1 MAVVLVISIIAR
13 LAGNAIAPQSSIV
26 GAIVAPFQKMVTS
39 ISNGIKDFTKKT
51 ADNSALILEN
61 AELVEQINSLN
72 NSIADYE
79 EIKAENEFYKDY
91 LEIKD
96 AHPDYTF
103 CDATVISRDATD
115 EFGGFT
121 IDAGS
126 LSGIKVFDPVITNAG
141 LVGYVSEVG
150 LTTSKVTTLLSSGI
164 SIGAVD
170 SRTGDAGV
178 VGGTL
183 DFAANGTTR
192 MYNIQRS
199 SSVAIGDYIVTSGSG
214 IFPSFI
220 RWALVT
226 ILLPF
231 ACLNISQSLT
241 ASKQPLLITSL
252 KTSPAPTGASWSAS
266 PIIMSLAPGRMALS
280 RLQNKN
286 KSTMDASSIITA
298 S

>member
-1 MAVVLVISIIAR
+1 MRFFFKSRQFKIGAGILAILIVISIIAR

-26 GAIVAPFQKMVTS
+26 GSLVAPFQKMVTS
-39 ISNGIKDFTKKT
+39 VSNGIKDFGKKIS
-51 ADNSALILEN
+51 DNSTLILEN
-61 AELVEQINSLN
+61 NQLKEQINSLN
-72 NSIADYE
+72 NTVAEYE
-79 EIKAENEFYKDY
+79 KIKAENEFYKDY

-103 CDATVISRDATD
+103 CDATVISRDSTD
-115 EFGGFT
+115 KFEAFT

-126 LSGIKVFDPVITNAG
+126 LSGVSAFDPVITSGG

-164 SIGAVD
+164 SIGAID

-183 DFAANGTTR
+183 EFTEKGHTR

-214 IFPSFI
+214 VFPSG
-220 RWALVT
+220 
-226 ILLPF
+226 LLIGKIV
-231 ACLNISQSLT
+231 NISQE
-241 ASKQPLLITSL
+241 KYNTSL
-252 KTSPAPTGASWSAS
+252 FAELEPFVDVSELRGVMVLTDFDGKTQIKAEE
-266 PIIMSLAPGRMALS
+266 
-280 RLQNKN
+280 K
-286 KSTMDASSIITA
+286 
-298 S
+298 

>member
-1 MAVVLVISIIAR
+1 MRFFFRSRQFKIGASILAVILVISIIAR
-13 LAGNAIAPQSSIV
+13 LAGNAIAPQSSVV
-26 GAIVAPFQKMVTS
+26 GAIVAPFQKIVTS
-39 ISNGIKDFTKKT
+39 ISNGIKDFGKKT

-61 AELVEQINSLN
+61 AELLEQINSLN

-79 EIKAENEFYKDY
+79 KIKAENEFYKDY

-126 LSGIKVFDPVITNAG
+126 LSGIKVYDPVITNAG
-141 LVGYVSEVG
+141 LVGYISEVG

-183 DFAANGTTR
+183 DFAAKGYTR

-214 IFPSFI
+214 VFPSG
-220 RWALVT
+220 
-226 ILLPF
+226 LLIGKIT
-231 ACLNISQSLT
+231 NISQE
-241 ASKQPLLITSL
+241 KYNTSL
-252 KTSPAPTGASWSAS
+252 YAEIEPFVNVSELRRVMVLTDFSGKAQINAED
-266 PIIMSLAPGRMALS
+266 
-280 RLQNKN
+280 K
-286 KSTMDASSIITA
+286 
-298 S
+298 

>member
-1 MAVVLVISIIAR
+1 MRFFFKSRQFKIGAGILAILIVISIIAR

-26 GAIVAPFQKMVTS
+26 GSLVAPFQKMVTS
-39 ISNGIKDFTKKT
+39 VSNGIKDFGKKIS
-51 ADNSALILEN
+51 DNSTLILEN
-61 AELVEQINSLN
+61 NQLKEQIDSLN
-72 NSIADYE
+72 NTVAEYE
-79 EIKAENEFYKDY
+79 KIKAENEFYKDY

-103 CDATVISRDATD
+103 CDATVISRDSTD
-115 EFGGFT
+115 KFEAFT

-126 LSGIKVFDPVITNAG
+126 LSGVSAFDPVITSGG

-183 DFAANGTTR
+183 EFTEKGHTR

-214 IFPSFI
+214 VFPSG
-220 RWALVT
+220 
-226 ILLPF
+226 LLIGKIV
-231 ACLNISQSLT
+231 NISQE
-241 ASKQPLLITSL
+241 KYNTSL
-252 KTSPAPTGASWSAS
+252 FAELEPFVDVSELRGVMVLTDFDGKTQIKAEE
-266 PIIMSLAPGRMALS
+266 
-280 RLQNKN
+280 K
-286 KSTMDASSIITA
+286 
-298 S
+298 

>member
-1 MAVVLVISIIAR
+1 MRFFFKSRQFKIGAGILAILIVISIIAR

-26 GAIVAPFQKMVTS
+26 GALVAPFQKMVTS
-39 ISNGIKDFTKKT
+39 VSNSIKDFGKKIS
-51 ADNSALILEN
+51 DNSTLILEN
-61 AELVEQINSLN
+61 NELKEQIDSLN
-72 NSIADYE
+72 NTVAEYE
-79 EIKAENEFYKDY
+79 KIKAENEFYKDY

-103 CDATVISRDATD
+103 CDATVISRDSTD
-115 EFGGFT
+115 KFQAFT

-126 LSGIKVFDPVITNAG
+126 LSGVSAFDPVITSGG

-183 DFAANGTTR
+183 EFTEKGHTR

-214 IFPSFI
+214 VFPSG
-220 RWALVT
+220 
-226 ILLPF
+226 LLIGKIV
-231 ACLNISQSLT
+231 NISQE
-241 ASKQPLLITSL
+241 KYNTSL
-252 KTSPAPTGASWSAS
+252 FAELEPFVDVSELRGVMVLTDFDGKTQIKAEE
-266 PIIMSLAPGRMALS
+266 
-280 RLQNKN
+280 K
-286 KSTMDASSIITA
+286 
-298 S
+298 

>member
-1 MAVVLVISIIAR
+1 MRFFFKSRQFKIGAGILAILIVISIIAR

-26 GAIVAPFQKMVTS
+26 GALVAPFQKMVTS
-39 ISNGIKDFTKKT
+39 VSNGIKDFGKKIS
-51 ADNSALILEN
+51 DNSTLILEN
-61 AELVEQINSLN
+61 NELKEQIDSLN
-72 NSIADYE
+72 NTVAEYE
-79 EIKAENEFYKDY
+79 KIKAENEFYKDY

-103 CDATVISRDATD
+103 CDATVISRDSTD
-115 EFGGFT
+115 KFQAFT

-126 LSGIKVFDPVITNAG
+126 LSGVSAFDPVITSGG

-183 DFAANGTTR
+183 DFAEKGHTR

-199 SSVAIGDYIVTSGSG
+199 SSVAIGDYIITSGSG
-214 IFPSFI
+214 VFPSG
-220 RWALVT
+220 
-226 ILLPF
+226 LLIGKIV
-231 ACLNISQSLT
+231 NISQE
-241 ASKQPLLITSL
+241 KYNTSL
-252 KTSPAPTGASWSAS
+252 FAELEPFVDVSELRGVMVLTDFDGKTQIKAEE
-266 PIIMSLAPGRMALS
+266 
-280 RLQNKN
+280 K
-286 KSTMDASSIITA
+286 
-298 S
+298 